1 VWAWDVCVCVCV
13 CASQCPTLC
22 HGEPRTFDRKSFA
35 QDQYCWHCK
44 AWPRPPILRRRWL
57 LYRVFSL
64 LITLSLVRPTCDSPV
79 TNTILSF
86 NHLFP
91 PPRLPHSP
99 TFTAAICP
107 HAWGSIL
114 QKLSFPPHSL
124 ISQCANELLT
134 TILGRVQSQP
144 QACRNALSSLVSFG
158 AGLFLPKVVEQV
170 CALLGQQEVLE
181 VTGEQLEV
189 MRTPPGQLWHK
200 GMVHE

>member
-1 VWAWDVCVCVCV
+1 MWAWGVRVYV
-13 CASQCPTLC
+13 CACVLLSVIYYAMMNLAL
-22 HGEPRTFDRKSFA
+22 DRKSFA

-44 AWPRPPILRRRWL
+44 ALPCPPILRRRWL

-64 LITLSLVRPTCDSPV
+64 LITLSLVRPTCDSHV
-79 TNTILSF
+79 TNTVLSC

-91 PPRLPHSP
+91 PPCLPHSS

-144 QACRNALSSLVSFG
+144 QSCHKALSSLVSFG
-158 AGLFLPKVVEQV
+158 AGLFLPEVVEQV

-200 GMVHE
+200 GMMHE